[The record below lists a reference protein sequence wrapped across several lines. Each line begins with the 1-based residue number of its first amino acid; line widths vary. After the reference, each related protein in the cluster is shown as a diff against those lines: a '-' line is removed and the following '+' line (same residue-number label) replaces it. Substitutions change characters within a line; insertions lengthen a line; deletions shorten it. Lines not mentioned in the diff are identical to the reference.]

1 MYNVNHKPLSPK
13 RITVKRIFM
22 NVNNEVIWQQAEV
35 LAKSIDEA
43 YKNREKIDASNR
55 VGENLIH
62 AVDTITMNI
71 NKVRFIGV
79 CEVIG
84 EYIPVMSD
92 RFTKAVAIAINLPL
106 EYATEDKDI
115 TFEMFIICLQF
126 HLAIYK
132 RDWDTEDK

>member
-1 MYNVNHKPLSPK
+1 
-13 RITVKRIFM
+13 M

-35 LAKSIDEA
+35 LAKFIDEA
-43 YKNREKIDASNR
+43 YKNREKIDTSNR

-62 AVDTITMNI
+62 AVNTITMNI
-71 NKVRFIGV
+71 NKVRFVGV

-84 EYIPVMSD
+84 EYMPVKSD
-92 RFTKAVAIAINLPL
+92 KFTKAVAIAINLPL

-115 TFEMFIICLQF
+115 TFEMFIICLRF

-132 RDWDTEDK
+132 RDWDTEDE